1 MPVTPLH
8 FGPALLV
15 REIVGKKNFGI
26 WSFAATQVAFDAE
39 PVIRILLDLE
49 GKLHE
54 TTHTPLFGVIYA
66 LLAIALCW
74 RWEKRGAVVGAVFG
88 SVSHL
93 WLDSMYHSDVAE
105 IITRYGAEQL
115 ISLSPTETE
124 RLCFLGFGAWLLV
137 KGIRKSIA
145 ERHLARRDR

>member
-1 MPVTPLH
+1 MPITPLH

-15 REIVGKKNFGI
+15 REVVGKKNFGL
-26 WSFAATQVAFDAE
+26 WSFAVTQVAFDLE
-39 PVIRILLDLE
+39 PVIRISMDLE

-66 LLAIALCW
+66 LLAIAICW
-74 RWEKRGAVVGAVFG
+74 RWERWSTIPAAIFG

-105 IITRYGAEQL
+105 IITKWGSYEAAL
-115 ISLSPTETE
+115 YPAETE
-124 RLCFLGFGAWLLV
+124 MLCLMAFVFWGLV
-137 KGIRKSIA
+137 TGIRKVI
-145 ERHLARRDR
+145 EQRILH